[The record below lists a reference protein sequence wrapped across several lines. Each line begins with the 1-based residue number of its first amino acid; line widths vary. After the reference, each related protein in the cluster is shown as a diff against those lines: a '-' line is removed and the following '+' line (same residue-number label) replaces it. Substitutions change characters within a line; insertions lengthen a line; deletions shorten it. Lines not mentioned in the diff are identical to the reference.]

1 MLLTITTTHQPA
13 TDLGYLLHKNP
24 ARLHSF
30 ALPFGEA
37 HVFYPEATDE
47 RCTAALLVEARHDPE
62 IVLARARAD
71 LSEQFSFAARAF
83 GQLVSLS
90 EVTTALQNVS
100 GVVAVDVNQLYK
112 EGETALLNPYLTA
125 DAPQSG
131 APPDALAAELLTL
144 APESLAK
151 VTVQP

>member
-1 MLLTITTTHQPA
+1 MDPYDNLIDA
-13 TDLGYLLHKNP
+13 IADAGNR
-24 ARLHSF
+24 RLDVRVKSYRPR
-30 ALPFGEA
+30 PFF
-37 HVFYPEATDE
+37 V
-47 RCTAALLVEARHDPE
+47 TASLLVEARHDPE
-62 IVLARARAD
+62 NVLARARAD
-71 LSEQFSFAARAF
+71 LSEQFSFAVRAF
-83 GQLVSLS
+83 GKLVSLS